1 MTAKKASLS
10 LTHLFQQP
18 RQPSDGAPP
27 LLILLH
33 GLGSNERDLV
43 GLAPYLDPRF
53 QIVSARAPH
62 SLMQDGYA
70 WFEIGWTAN
79 DITINFQQAEQ
90 SRVLLM
96 SFIAEVLAA
105 YGGDSARVYLLGFS
119 QGAIMSAGVAL
130 TEPELIAGTVLM
142 SGRIPEE
149 IRPLFAAPER
159 LAGKPF
165 LVVHGTADTVLPIRN
180 GRASR
185 AILATLP
192 VALTYQE
199 YAMAHEVSAQSL
211 ADVAAWLT
219 ARLDAE

>member
-1 MTAKKASLS
+1 MTAKKAALS

-18 RQPSDGAPP
+18 RQPPDGPPP
-27 LLILLH
+27 LLLLLH

-62 SLMQDGYA
+62 SIVPDGYA
-70 WFEIGWTAN
+70 WFELGWTAAN

-90 SRVLLM
+90 SRVLLVG
-96 SFIAEVLAA
+96 FIAEALAA
-105 YGGDSARVYLLGFS
+105 YGADPARVYLLGFS
-119 QGAIMSAGVAL
+119 QGAIMSASVAL

-142 SGRIPEE
+142 SGRISEE
-149 IRPLFAAPER
+149 IRPQIAAAER

-165 LVVHGTADTVLPIRN
+165 LVVHGIADTVLPIQN

-211 ADVAAWLT
+211 ADVTAWLT
-219 ARLDAE
+219 ARLD